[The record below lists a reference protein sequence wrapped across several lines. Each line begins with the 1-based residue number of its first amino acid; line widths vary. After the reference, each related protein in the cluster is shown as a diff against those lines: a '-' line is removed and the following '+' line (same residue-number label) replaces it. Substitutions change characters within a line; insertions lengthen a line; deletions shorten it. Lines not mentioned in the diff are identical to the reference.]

1 MRIYF
6 SQNQT
11 SHTVFCFVNNYHEIV
26 QHVTQLS
33 TQFGLHRKII
43 SKSFIL
49 FSRPTPSTPSPTAS
63 ASPVIGAGSSRPC
76 SLSQNQLYFLAIGT
90 IFFSHNKS
98 TLQISRV
105 SSKFCRTEHNAVNM
119 ATIQQI
125 LYYSDF
131 SSRIIDV
138 AGSELALNQ
147 SSLSEFSGSLLDFLE
162 ILWART
168 VLAILYSA
176 VC

>member
-1 MRIYF
+1 LQDIA
-6 SQNQT
+6 
-11 SHTVFCFVNNYHEIV
+11 VFWYG
-26 QHVTQLS
+26 S
-33 TQFGLHRKII
+33 KRFGFLGRK
-43 SKSFIL
+43 
-49 FSRPTPSTPSPTAS
+49 
-63 ASPVIGAGSSRPC
+63 
-76 SLSQNQLYFLAIGT
+76 
-90 IFFSHNKS
+90 
-98 TLQISRV
+98 
-105 SSKFCRTEHNAVNM
+105 AVNM

>member
-1 MRIYF
+1 MKTQVAFLFGVTFLQDIA
-6 SQNQT
+6 
-11 SHTVFCFVNNYHEIV
+11 VFWYG
-26 QHVTQLS
+26 S
-33 TQFGLHRKII
+33 KRFGFLGRK
-43 SKSFIL
+43 
-49 FSRPTPSTPSPTAS
+49 
-63 ASPVIGAGSSRPC
+63 
-76 SLSQNQLYFLAIGT
+76 
-90 IFFSHNKS
+90 
-98 TLQISRV
+98 
-105 SSKFCRTEHNAVNM
+105 AVNM

-162 ILWART
+162 ILWALT

-176 VC
+176 VCQEKLDLSVVNGDLSHSQKSRSLYLSKLFCSCEKHDVLSFYLHATGIIVSLYIPWQMLQVVGVIRLL